1 MAPTPLTTRPFY
13 VVVMGVSGC
22 GKTSVGLALAERMA
36 CEFLD
41 GDVLHSP
48 ENVAK
53 MAAGT
58 PLTDSDRF
66 PWLQDV
72 GQRLAA
78 AQKAGKSFVIGCS
91 ALRRAYRDLIRDQ
104 APGTVFIHLDGDKE
118 TLLQRVSVRAGHFMP
133 ATLLNSQLDT
143 LEPLQDDETGSVVD
157 VALSIDEIIDT
168 AEEWLSSIT

>member
-22 GKTSVGLALAERMA
+22 GKTSVGLALAERMG

-41 GDVLHSP
+41 GDVLHPP

-58 PLTDSDRF
+58 PLTDSDRY

-72 GQRLAA
+72 GQHLAT

-91 ALRRAYRDLIRDQ
+91 ALRRAYRDLIREQ

-118 TLLQRVSVRAGHFMP
+118 TLLQRVRVRAGHFMP
-133 ATLLNSQLDT
+133 ATLLNSQLET
-143 LEPLQDDETGSVVD
+143 LEPLQDDETGFVVD
-157 VALSIDEIIDT
+157 VALSVSDIT
-168 AEEWLSSIT
+168 NRCAQWLTTPA